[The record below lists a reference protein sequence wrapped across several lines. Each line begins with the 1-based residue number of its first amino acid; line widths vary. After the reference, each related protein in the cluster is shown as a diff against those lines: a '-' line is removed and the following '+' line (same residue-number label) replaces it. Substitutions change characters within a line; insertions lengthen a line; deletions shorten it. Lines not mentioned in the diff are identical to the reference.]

1 MEALVKI
8 IAMGFCLDKGSY
20 LTEPWNVLDFFIV
33 VSSLIDMNLESVD
46 IPAIKVLRL
55 LRTLRPLRFISHNI
69 NLKIVVTSLLESVGA
84 IINVLIVLIL
94 IWLMFAILAINLLKE
109 KMSYCSGVEDIYGV
123 SQSQC
128 EEMGLSWK
136 AYDTNFDNIYNAMIT
151 LYVISSLEGW
161 PNIMFLAIDA
171 NEKTEGP
178 KRDGNIYIAF
188 YFIGFILVG
197 SFFLINLFVGVIFF
211 HFQKAQNAE
220 AQGSSEINS
229 ELFLNEHQK
238 NWISLMKLI
247 TQSKPDFICFRRPRN
262 KLRFRIFKLVQND
275 KFDYFILCIIILNIG
290 TMALSYE
297 GMSENYEKGLAYAN
311 IAFTFIFIME
321 ALLKMLGLG
330 FTGYWFSGWNRFD
343 FFVVLTSI
351 LDLMMDL
358 MGASFMTFL
367 RVGPQLARVFR
378 VLRIT
383 RLFKLVKSFE
393 EMQNLLQTLILSL
406 PSLVNV
412 GALLLLVFF
421 IYAVLGVFMFKDIR
435 QGDRIDEW
443 TNFSDFGYAMM
454 LLFRAATG
462 EDWFKIMY
470 DCTRTEDCHEP
481 DGHSNCG
488 TVFGFVYFITFIMI
502 CSFIMLNLF
511 VLVIIDQFE
520 KYYGQ
525 EINPIDIFKENL
537 YVFRVAWSKYSME
550 SRGFKIPA
558 KQLFDFFYEV
568 KAALGIR

>member
-275 KFDYFILCIIILNIG
+275 KFDYFILCIIWLLNIG

-311 IAFTFIFIME
+311 IAFTFLHHGGPPEDARTGIHRQRV
-321 ALLKMLGLG
+321 LL
-330 FTGYWFSGWNRFD
+330 R
-343 FFVVLTSI
+343 I
-351 LDLMMDL
+351 LDLID
-358 MGASFMTFL
+358 G
-367 RVGPQLARVFR
+367 RQLYDFPARS

-393 EMQNLLQTLILSL
+393 EMQNLLQTLILRCPRWST
-406 PSLVNV
+406 S
-412 GALLLLVFF
+412 ARSFCWSF
-421 IYAVLGVFMFKDIR
+421 SCH
-435 QGDRIDEW
+435 EW
-443 TNFSDFGYAMM
+443 T
-454 LLFRAATG
+454 RA
-462 EDWFKIMY
+462 
-470 DCTRTEDCHEP
+470 
-481 DGHSNCG
+481 
-488 TVFGFVYFITFIMI
+488 
-502 CSFIMLNLF
+502 L
-511 VLVIIDQFE
+511 
-520 KYYGQ
+520 
-525 EINPIDIFKENL
+525 
-537 YVFRVAWSKYSME
+537 ME
-550 SRGFKIPA
+550 
-558 KQLFDFFYEV
+558 
-568 KAALGIR
+568 